1 MDFDERLKEAISR
14 GERQHAAKANS
25 AAREAVSE
33 DELRRLHS
41 QYRLELSE
49 HIEQAVRR
57 LPDHFLG
64 FRYESLSGERGWGAG
79 ISRDDVR
86 RGGNSFSRLEVAIRP
101 YSSSHVVELT
111 AKGTIS
117 NKEIFNRT
125 HYQRIWEVDLAN
137 YRHTIDLWIIEYA
150 ERYAAQTS

>member
-1 MDFDERLKEAISR
+1 MDFDERLKDAISR
-14 GERQHAAKANS
+14 GERQQTAKAQS
-25 AAREAVSE
+25 DARSAVSE
-33 DELRRLHS
+33 EELRRLHS
-41 QYRLELSE
+41 QYRLELSD

-57 LPDHFLG
+57 LPDHFPG
-64 FRYESLSGERGWGAG
+64 FRYESLSGDRGWGAG

-101 YSSSHVVELT
+101 FSSSHVVELT

-125 HYQRIWEVDLAN
+125 HFQRIWEVDLAS
-137 YRHTIDLWIIEYA
+137 YRQMIDLWIIEYA
-150 ERYAAQTS
+150 ERYAAHV

>member
-1 MDFDERLKEAISR
+1 MDFDQRLKEAISR
-14 GERQHAAKANS
+14 GERQNATKKQD

-41 QYRLELSE
+41 QYRLELSD
-49 HIEQAVRR
+49 HIEQAMRR
-57 LPDHFLG
+57 LPDHFPG
-64 FRYESLSGERGWGAG
+64 FRYESLSGDRGWGAA

-86 RGGNSFSRLEVAIRP
+86 RGGNSFSRLEMAVRP
-101 YSSSHVVELT
+101 YASTQVVELT

-125 HYQRIWEVDLAN
+125 HYQRIWEVDPASF
-137 YRHTIDLWIIEYA
+137 RQMIDMWIIEFA
-150 ERYAAQTS
+150 ERYAARS

>member
-1 MDFDERLKEAISR
+1 MDFDQRLKEAISR
-14 GERQHAAKANS
+14 GERQNATKKQD
-25 AAREAVSE
+25 AARDAVSE

-49 HIEQAVRR
+49 HIEQAMRR
-57 LPDHFLG
+57 LPDHFPG
-64 FRYESLSGERGWGAG
+64 FRYESLSGERGWGAS

-86 RGGNSFSRLEVAIRP
+86 RGGNSFSRLEVAVRP
-101 YSSSHVVELT
+101 YAPTQVVELT

-125 HYQRIWEVDLAN
+125 HFQRIWEVDLASF
-137 YRHTIDLWIIEYA
+137 RQMIDLWIIEFA
-150 ERYAAQTS
+150 ERYAARP